1 MRVGPMVNIAD
12 LLQTLGYDPDSVF
25 ERAGFKREEFTDT
38 EHRVSYT
45 KCGRLLAACA
55 SSTGCEHFGLLLG
68 QMAGPSHLGIPGF
81 LATTAASVGE
91 ALESLVN
98 NLDLHDGGGSCS
110 LLNENNY
117 CRLSYAAHR
126 PVVAGLD
133 QIYDVTAAI
142 MYRTMRLLCGND
154 WTATQVLMMRSRPL
168 ETKHWTRYY
177 RATLLYDSEV
187 CGIVF
192 PNENLALSP
201 PSADRLLYH
210 HLELEAEMLHRAH
223 TNDIR
228 EVMPA
233 ILQRGLLLNRYSAA
247 NIADNLQL
255 RERTLH
261 RRLKSAGTSF
271 RVELDA
277 AREQLSKQLLESSNR
292 PINDIAA
299 TVGYSGASC
308 FVRAF
313 HRWAGVT
320 PAAWREKNGTSST
333 RRAGQDIRLPAK

>member
-1 MRVGPMVNIAD
+1 VRVGPMVNIAG
-12 LLQTLGYDPDSVF
+12 LLQTLDCDPVPVF
-25 ERAGFKREEFTDT
+25 ERAGFDLGEFTDT
-38 EHRVSYT
+38 EHRVSYA
-45 KCGRLLAACA
+45 KCSRLLAACA

-68 QMAGPSHLGIPGF
+68 QLAGPSHLGIPGF
-81 LATTAASVGE
+81 LATTAATVGE

-98 NLDLHDGGGSCS
+98 NLDLHDEGGSCS
-110 LLNENNY
+110 LLIENKY
-117 CRLSYAAHR
+117 CRLSYAVHE
-126 PVVAGLD
+126 PDVVGLD
-133 QIYDVTAAI
+133 QVYDITAAI
-142 MYRTMRLLCGND
+142 MYRMMRLFCGND
-154 WTATQVLMMRSRPL
+154 WTATQVLMVRSRPL
-168 ETKHWTRYY
+168 ETRHWTRYY
-177 RATLLYDSEV
+177 RTTMLYDSEV
-187 CGIVF
+187 CGIMF
-192 PNENLALSP
+192 PSEILALSP
-201 PSADRLLYH
+201 PSANHLLYH

-223 TNDIR
+223 TSDIR

-233 ILQRGLLLNRYSAA
+233 ILQRGLLLNRYSAGD
-247 NIADNLQL
+247 IADTLQL

-313 HRWAGVT
+313 HRWVGVT
-320 PAAWREKNGTSST
+320 PAAWREQNGSAS
-333 RRAGQDIRLPAK
+333 IR